1 MTGQFRLSDAQWA
14 PITPH
19 PPYRG
24 AGRRREDDRRIIGGI
39 IPVLQSGCGW
49 HDCLAEYGPDTT
61 VYNRYNRRSQKGI
74 RLYPFAELTA
84 SLAGT
89 PEEISVDSTDVKA
102 RRCAGGGKGG
112 HLSLWHS
119 SPVSR
124 NSVCRAGRSHGCAA
138 CRAQSRFR
146 QYKQWSFPLDAAP

>member
-1 MTGQFRLSDAQWA
+1 MMGQCRLSDAQWA

-19 PPYRG
+19 PRYRG
-24 AGRRREDDRRIIGGI
+24 AGGRREDDRRVVSGIG
-39 IPVLQSGCGW
+39 PVLRSGRRW
-49 HDCLAEYGPDTT
+49 RDCPAEYGSDTT
-61 VYNRYNRRSQKGI
+61 VYNRYHRRSRKGI
-74 RLYPFAELTA
+74 RRYPFAALTA

-124 NSVCRAGRSHGCAA
+124 NSVCRAGCSHGCAA
-138 CRAQSRFR
+138 CRAQSHFR